1 MINNDTQAIL
11 EFIKRNTNG
20 FISLSESFID
30 QQHDT
35 IKTIKE
41 IQYRLENCYN
51 SVNNYEKSTVIEDV
65 PNLHDFKNMLHGLL
79 YLIKYTFQDEVQKV
93 VTKEIIF
100 GLSNNK
106 YYSKYEDIFPKEF
119 TQELQSKI
127 GLTYEKNNE
136 TESDDKE
143 QGNDIQIVK
152 FHNPFN
158 IPFSA
163 DRTHQKTI
171 ETLGYGSINEIKKI
185 TKALCHCV
193 LSLAHDL
200 PELIETVKNTN
211 MYATEILSQEGKELT
226 EDGPKK
232 VMDSVLV
239 WGSLTESCLRAIT
252 FYTRT
257 YQEILNT
264 LYKSIINKNK

>member
-41 IQYRLENCYN
+41 IQYRLENCYD

-100 GLSNNK
+100 GLSSNK
-106 YYSKYEDIFPKEF
+106 YYSKY
-119 TQELQSKI
+119 
-127 GLTYEKNNE
+127 
-136 TESDDKE
+136 
-143 QGNDIQIVK
+143 
-152 FHNPFN
+152 
-158 IPFSA
+158 
-163 DRTHQKTI
+163 
-171 ETLGYGSINEIKKI
+171 
-185 TKALCHCV
+185 
-193 LSLAHDL
+193 
-200 PELIETVKNTN
+200 
-211 MYATEILSQEGKELT
+211 
-226 EDGPKK
+226 
-232 VMDSVLV
+232 
-239 WGSLTESCLRAIT
+239 
-252 FYTRT
+252 
-257 YQEILNT
+257 
-264 LYKSIINKNK
+264 